1 MYGDQANGN
10 HQGSNHYN
18 TFNNCTV
25 TGNAGYAMWVL
36 DNNNNIEINGGTYSG
51 VAGSYVLA
59 FGDSGPCC
67 NNNVYIHNATI
78 NGPGS
83 TGILIANGSA
93 NACINNNTFGSG
105 LTAAINVTAAND
117 IGAGNVLNGLSS
129 NLNAGTCGTP
139 SVSVSISPS
148 APTVAS
154 GGTQQFT
161 AAVTG
166 TSNTA
171 VTWTASAGSISSSG
185 LFTAPTVSANTNVTV
200 AATSQADTTKL
211 ASASVTVTPPTPPN
225 TFGYAVRGASVGT
238 TMSNTITAARYQMVG
253 QNGTVTSMSVF
264 IASPVSTSPNNQFQ
278 VAIYADNGG
287 TPGTLIAS
295 SVPQTIVPDAW
306 NTVSISVPVTAN
318 AFYWLAYNTNGLAA
332 NANNLRFDAGGTT
345 SAWIA
350 PESFGTWPST
360 YGPIAGTS
368 SDALSMYA
376 TYK

>member
-1 MYGDQANGN
+1 
-10 HQGSNHYN
+10 
-18 TFNNCTV
+18 
-25 TGNAGYAMWVL
+25 MWVL
-36 DNNNNIEINGGTYSG
+36 DNNNNIEINGGTFSG

-67 NNNVYIHNATI
+67 NNSVYIHDATI

-93 NACINNNTFGSG
+93 NACINNNTFGPG
-105 LTAAINVTAAND
+105 LTAAINVTAASD
-117 IGAGNVLNGLSS
+117 IGAANVLNGLSS

-161 AAVTG
+161 TAVTG

-171 VTWTASAGSISSSG
+171 VTWTASSGSISSSG

-200 AATSQADTTKL
+200 TATSQADTTKS
-211 ASASVTVTPPTPPN
+211 ASASVTVTPPAPPN
-225 TFGYAVRGASVGT
+225 TFGYAVQGASVGA
-238 TMSNTITAARYQMVG
+238 TMSNTITAARYQMAS
-253 QNGTVTSMSVF
+253 QNGTVTSISVF
-264 IASPVSTSPNNQFQ
+264 IASPVTTSPNNQFQ

-332 NANNLRFDAGGTT
+332 NANNLRYDVGGAT
-345 SAWIA
+345 SAWIT
-350 PESFGTWPST
+350 PEPFGTWPST

-368 SDALSMYA
+368 SYALSMYA